1 MTLEGHKNRNRYE
14 FLSSEEVER
23 IYQGSLDVL
32 EETGMT
38 VAHAGARALL
48 EEAGCTV
55 DHETERVR
63 FPSTVVQWAVDQCP
77 EEFEQQ
83 ARNPDLSL
91 HFGGSNVYF
100 GAFPGFTY
108 LDLDTQERHVSTVED
123 LAQLVRLCDALPE
136 VHTLCQPTPH
146 LSDKPPE
153 VEMEWVIATAFRNT
167 EKTTMGASFGGSSKW
182 VVRMCEVLGQQVH
195 GSICMSSPLVIPVD
209 QAQGILDYAGAGHP
223 LHMLSGPIKGA
234 TGPATMAG
242 TLVQQTAEIL
252 GGTVLAQLVNTGVG
266 VIYVGYATS
275 MDMRFG
281 TYASGSIE
289 VGIMGAAS
297 AQLARHLK
305 IPSSV
310 FSPMTDAKVP
320 DSQAAY
326 EKHLQNL
333 LCALGGV
340 NYIMPLGG
348 LENEGTHSP
357 AQIVM
362 DNEVCAMIGK
372 VLEGIRTD
380 DERLAIE
387 LIKEVGPVPGN
398 YLRQEHTRQH
408 WQDEYLIP
416 EVSVREGYE
425 AWQAGG
431 EKNALDR
438 ASEIA
443 RELMASHEPNPLPPD
458 IDRELDKILLAV
470 EKEKLET

>member
-1 MTLEGHKNRNRYE
+1 MALEGHRCEKPYE
-14 FLSSEEVER
+14 FLSSDEVTR
-23 IYQGSLDVL
+23 IVDGALAVL
-32 EETGMT
+32 EEPGMT
-38 VAHAGARALL
+38 VAHEGARAMLR
-48 EEAGCTV
+48 EAGCTV
-55 DHETERVR
+55 DDETERVR
-63 FPSTVVQWAVDQCP
+63 FPADLVRWAIDQCP
-77 EEFEQQ
+77 EECDQQ

-91 HFGGSNVYF
+91 HFGGETVYF

-108 LDLDTQERHVSTVED
+108 LDMDTEERIVSTVDD
-123 LAQLVRLCDALPE
+123 LARLVRLCDALPQ

-182 VVRMCEVLGQQVH
+182 VVQMCDVLGQQVH
-195 GSICMSSPLVIPVD
+195 GSICMSSPLVIPLD
-209 QAQGILDYAGAGHP
+209 QAQGIIDYAGAGHP

-281 TYASGSIE
+281 SYASGSIE
-289 VGIMGAAS
+289 VGMMGNAAG
-297 AQLARHLK
+297 QIARHLK

-310 FSPMTDAKVP
+310 FFPMTDAKIP

-333 LCALGGV
+333 LCAMGGV
-340 NYIMPLGG
+340 NYVMPLGG
-348 LENEGTHSP
+348 LENEGAFSA
-357 AQIVM
+357 AQMVM
-362 DNEVCAMIGK
+362 DDEVCAMIGN
-372 VLEGIRTD
+372 VLEGIRVD
-380 DERLAIE
+380 DERLAID

-416 EVSVREGYE
+416 RVSVRESYE
-425 AWQAGG
+425 AWVAGG
-431 EKNALDR
+431 KKSAIDR

-443 RELMASHEPNPLPPD
+443 KEIMATHEPNPVPPD
-458 IDRELDKILLAV
+458 VDRELGKILEAV
-470 EKEKLET
+470 EKEKLGA

>member
-1 MTLEGHKNRNRYE
+1 MALVGHRCERPYE
-14 FLSSEEVER
+14 FLSNDEVTR
-23 IYQGSLDVL
+23 IVEGSLAVL
-32 EETGMT
+32 EDSGMT
-38 VAHAGARALL
+38 VAHKGARKILL
-48 EEAGCTV
+48 EAGCGV
-55 DHETERVR
+55 DHDTERVR
-63 FPSTVVQWAVDQCP
+63 FPQDLVRWAIEQSP
-77 EEFEQQ
+77 EECDQQ

-91 HFGGSNVYF
+91 HFGGETVYF

-123 LAQLVRLCDALPE
+123 LARLVRLCDALPE

-182 VVRMCEVLGQQVH
+182 VVEMCEVLGQQVH
-195 GSICMSSPLVIPVD
+195 GSICMSSPLVIPGD

-242 TLVQQTAEIL
+242 MLVQQTAEIL
-252 GGTVLAQLVNTGVG
+252 SGTVLAQLVNPGIG
-266 VIYVGYATS
+266 VIFVGYATS

-289 VGIMGAAS
+289 VGIMGAAA
-297 AQLARHLK
+297 AQIARHLK

-310 FSPMTDAKVP
+310 FFPMTDSKIP
-320 DSQAAY
+320 DSQASY

-333 LCALGGV
+333 LCSMGGI
-340 NYIMPLGG
+340 NYVMPLGG
-348 LENEGTHSP
+348 LENEGTFSA
-357 AQIVM
+357 AQMVI

-372 VLEGIRTD
+372 VLEGIRVD

-398 YLRQEHTRQH
+398 YLREEHTRQH

-416 EVSVREGYE
+416 QVSVREGYE
-425 AWQAGG
+425 AWLAEGG
-431 EKNALDR
+431 KSAADR

-443 RELMASHEPNPLPPD
+443 REIMDTHQPNPLPPEVD
-458 IDRELDKILLAV
+458 DELARILQAV
-470 EKEKLET
+470 EKEKLGV